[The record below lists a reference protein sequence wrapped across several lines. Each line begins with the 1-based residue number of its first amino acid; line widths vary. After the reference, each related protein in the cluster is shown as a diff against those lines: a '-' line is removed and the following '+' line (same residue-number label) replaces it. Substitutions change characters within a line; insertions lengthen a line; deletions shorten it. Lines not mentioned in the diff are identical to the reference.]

1 MKSIPIFLL
10 LAALPTLLAAQR
22 DSISERSEFDDFCK
36 ELLGE
41 FSDFRKEINAEYA
54 DFLSKAWKEYRLFQA
69 KRPDDIPKPLQPI
82 ACREVKDNQDVAVEV
97 SSEKVPQTAPIVP
110 SADEALPPELEKD
123 NWVDDIAPFSLDYFG
138 ADLKFHF
145 PHSPFRLPSIV
156 ESSVGGLWKDISKSR
171 FTSLLAD
178 MLAYKK
184 EMQMNDWAYFL
195 LAGKV
200 ADRLSTLKSE
210 DGKAV
215 FQHFLLVQSGYDVRL
230 ARIDNFL
237 VLLVPISEEVYSRP
251 YLTIDDKLFYAISGK
266 NLSSFSQIFTYQLP
280 KKLIDKSHLS
290 LQMKKELRLP
300 VHSKSYCVKAG
311 GIAVSGEINI
321 NQIRFYQAYLSCEL
335 SVYAEAR
342 PSARIQRQLVS
353 SLKSQLAGKSG
364 GEALNTLLKWIQN
377 GFRYQTDGQQFGYEK
392 PFFIEENF
400 YYPASDCE
408 DRAILFAYLVRE
420 VLGQEVILLD
430 YPGHVSTAVCM
441 GTEEVKGAYVVLDK
455 KKYVI
460 CDPTYM
466 NADAGRL
473 MPSCKGKRPKVIRL
487 NYD

>member
-1 MKSIPIFLL
+1 MKSVYLFLWL
-10 LAALPTLLAAQR
+10 VGFPALMTAQR
-22 DSISERSEFDDFCK
+22 DSVFGRSEFDDFRK

-41 FSDFRKEINAEYA
+41 YNDFRKEINAEYA
-54 DFLSKAWKEYRLFQA
+54 DFLSKAWKEYRLFQGKSA
-69 KRPDDIPKPLQPI
+69 DKTPKPLQPI
-82 ACREVKDNQDVAVEV
+82 PYREIKDERDVVVEAT
-97 SSEKVPQTAPIVP
+97 SEKVAMAEDVKPL
-110 SADEALPPELEKD
+110 DEELLMRELTKD
-123 NWVDDIAPFSLDYFG
+123 SQVKGTSPLNLDYFG
-138 ADLKFHF
+138 AELQFRYQQTSFH
-145 PHSPFRLPSIV
+145 LTSIV

-392 PFFIEENF
+392 PFFIDENF

-455 KKYVI
+455 KKFVI